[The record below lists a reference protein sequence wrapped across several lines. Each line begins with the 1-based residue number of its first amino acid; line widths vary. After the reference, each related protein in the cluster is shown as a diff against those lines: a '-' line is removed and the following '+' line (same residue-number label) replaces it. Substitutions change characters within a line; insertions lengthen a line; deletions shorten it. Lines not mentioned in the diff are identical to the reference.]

1 MAECV
6 NSMRVKQALLLVGGR
21 GTRLGALAA
30 STPKPLLEVAPG
42 TRFLDLLL
50 DEVARQGFDEVILLA
65 GHMGEQVEALYHGRT
80 VRQAKVDVVREPEPA
95 GTGGALWSARERLDP
110 WFIMANGDSLF
121 DINVRALAMRP
132 SSSCRARLALRE
144 IADVSRYGSVE
155 LAGDRIVAFREKLP
169 GVGTPGLISG
179 GVYLLSREV
188 LQHVRVPSSLETE
201 IFPQLAAAGLLGGR
215 VFDGYFIDIGL
226 PEALAQAADELPG
239 WLIRPAA
246 FFDRDGVLN
255 RDAGYTNRPED
266 LEWMPGAREVILE
279 TQ

>member
-42 TRFLDLLL
+42 LRFLDLLL
-50 DEVARQGFDEVILLA
+50 DEVARQGFDEIILLA

-121 DINVRALAMRP
+121 DTPCSACLPACASTCLSTISLGAL
-132 SSSCRARLALRE
+132 SQ
-144 IADVSRYGSVE
+144 
-155 LAGDRIVAFREKLP
+155 
-169 GVGTPGLISG
+169 T
-179 GVYLLSREV
+179 
-188 LQHVRVPSSLETE
+188 VPS
-201 IFPQLAAAGLLGGR
+201 
-215 VFDGYFIDIGL
+215 
-226 PEALAQAADELPG
+226 
-239 WLIRPAA
+239 
-246 FFDRDGVLN
+246 
-255 RDAGYTNRPED
+255 
-266 LEWMPGAREVILE
+266 
-279 TQ
+279 